1 MNLSPTSR
9 YASATDSNGRAVTKR
24 KSVGSSHYLVV
35 TTVGKQTLDEL
46 AAMHLGDS
54 QLYWRIAEVNP
65 HVPYPDEVPVGTRL
79 RIPQV

>member
-1 MNLSPTSR
+1 MALSPSSR
-9 YASATDSNGRAVTKR
+9 YSVDNDSTGRAITKR
-24 KSVGSSHYLVV
+24 KSVSSSRYLVV

-46 AAMHLGDS
+46 AAMHLGDP
-54 QLYWRIAEVNP
+54 QLYWRIAGVNP